1 MQQLLCCGQH
11 ESLSVAS
18 SSGLALARQCSVE
31 VSIIMRVPCGLQVRQ
46 IVVACPAV
54 LAEKPLELQ
63 RKVDFLK
70 QVGGLAPA
78 RGVWL
83 GEVVV

>member
-1 MQQLLCCGQH
+1 MTTIC
-11 ESLSVAS
+11 
-18 SSGLALARQCSVE
+18 
-31 VSIIMRVPCGLQVRQ
+31 MRCGLQVRQ
-46 IVVACPAV
+46 IVVSCPAV

-78 RGVWL
+78 RGVAWW
-83 GEVVV
+83 